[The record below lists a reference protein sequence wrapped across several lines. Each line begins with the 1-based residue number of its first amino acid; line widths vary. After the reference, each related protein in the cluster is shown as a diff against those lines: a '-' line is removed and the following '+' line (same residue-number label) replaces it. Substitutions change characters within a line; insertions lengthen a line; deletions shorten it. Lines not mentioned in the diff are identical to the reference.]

1 MYAKNPPAYITSG
14 NALELHIKDFQAIR
28 TIMLLHALTGN
39 VDVKGGEFIPG
50 EKIPLVDIEL
60 KGHNGDVFKGISTDR
75 YPPYLGSEEDG
86 NGKCASR
93 DYPHTQPYPIKALIV
108 VGRNPIVTGPN
119 SSHQRKAY
127 KKLNLMVAVDLFMT
141 ETAKMGDI
149 LLPAASF
156 LEGDNLKVGD
166 RIYMIPKII
175 APQGDAWP
183 EWKFWFELAKK
194 MGYTNE
200 FPWATP
206 DEAIDEH
213 LSSINVTAS
222 YPRKNFIGGKYKE
235 KVVCK
240 KHEEFGF
247 QTPSGKVEFYS
258 QTLADASYDPL
269 PTYIKHI

>member
-1 MYAKNPPAYITSG
+1 
-14 NALELHIKDFQAIR
+14 
-28 TIMLLHALTGN
+28 MLLHALTGN